1 MENYAL
7 ELRNIT
13 KTYPGVVALDKV
25 SLGLKKGEVHA
36 LVGEN
41 GAGKSTLIK
50 VISGAIAPDEGKI
63 VVEGK
68 EYERM
73 TPALSKSLGIEVIY
87 QEFNLIPNLSIAE
100 NMFMGDFIGGK
111 MTVDFKKMEEKAAQ
125 VFEMMKIPM
134 NPKTLVKDLSV
145 AYMQM
150 VEIAKA
156 IVKNVK
162 ILIMDEPTAPL
173 TEDEVDI
180 LLELVEKLR
189 KDGVTI
195 IYVSHRMEE
204 IYRIS
209 ERLSIFRDGQW
220 IATHNTKEISRQKL
234 VC

>member
-1 MENYAL
+1 MRAGMENYAL

-25 SLGLKKGEVHA
+25 SLGLKKGEIHA

-111 MTVDFKKMEEKAAQ
+111 MTVDFKEMEEKAAQ
-125 VFEMMKIPM
+125 VFEMM
-134 NPKTLVKDLSV
+134 
-145 AYMQM
+145 
-150 VEIAKA
+150 
-156 IVKNVK
+156 
-162 ILIMDEPTAPL
+162 
-173 TEDEVDI
+173 
-180 LLELVEKLR
+180 
-189 KDGVTI
+189 
-195 IYVSHRMEE
+195 
-204 IYRIS
+204 
-209 ERLSIFRDGQW
+209 
-220 IATHNTKEISRQKL
+220 
-234 VC
+234 

>member
-25 SLGLKKGEVHA
+25 SLGLKKGEIHA

-111 MTVDFKKMEEKAAQ
+111 MTVDFKEMEEK
-125 VFEMMKIPM
+125 
-134 NPKTLVKDLSV
+134 
-145 AYMQM
+145 
-150 VEIAKA
+150 
-156 IVKNVK
+156 
-162 ILIMDEPTAPL
+162 PL
-173 TEDEVDI
+173 RF
-180 LLELVEKLR
+180 LK
-189 KDGVTI
+189 
-195 IYVSHRMEE
+195 
-204 IYRIS
+204 
-209 ERLSIFRDGQW
+209 
-220 IATHNTKEISRQKL
+220 
-234 VC
+234 

>member
-87 QEFNLIPNLSIAE
+87 QELNLIPNLSIAE

-111 MTVDFKKMEEKAAQ
+111 MTVDFKK
-125 VFEMMKIPM
+125 
-134 NPKTLVKDLSV
+134 NG
-145 AYMQM
+145 
-150 VEIAKA
+150 
-156 IVKNVK
+156 
-162 ILIMDEPTAPL
+162 
-173 TEDEVDI
+173 
-180 LLELVEKLR
+180 R
-189 KDGVTI
+189 K
-195 IYVSHRMEE
+195 
-204 IYRIS
+204 
-209 ERLSIFRDGQW
+209 
-220 IATHNTKEISRQKL
+220 SRSGF
-234 VC
+234 

>member
-111 MTVDFKKMEEKAAQ
+111 MTVDFKEMEEKDPERALIRLP
-125 VFEMMKIPM
+125 FEECMEKHKVISDYFIRYIQRDD
-134 NPKTLVKDLSV
+134 KF
-145 AYMQM
+145 Q
-150 VEIAKA
+150 
-156 IVKNVK
+156 KN
-162 ILIMDEPTAPL
+162 
-173 TEDEVDI
+173 TENI
-180 LLELVEKLR
+180 
-189 KDGVTI
+189 
-195 IYVSHRMEE
+195 
-204 IYRIS
+204 
-209 ERLSIFRDGQW
+209 
-220 IATHNTKEISRQKL
+220 
-234 VC
+234 